1 MTVVVT
7 GANGHVGANLVRA
20 LLAEGRSVRALVH
33 HSRRALQGLEVEIV
47 EGDVRDLASL
57 QRAFEGAEVVYHL
70 AAYIS
75 IRMNEW
81 SLVEAINVQ
90 GTRHVVEASLQ
101 AGIRRLVHFSSI
113 HAFEEQ
119 PYDSPIDELRPL
131 KRAESPNAPPYDR
144 SKAAGEREIGQG
156 IARGLNAIII
166 NSTAIVGPHDY
177 YPSHFG
183 QAILSLA
190 QGKLPILVPGGF
202 NWVDVRDLVAGAMRA
217 EREASIGAKYLLS
230 GNWHSVAEVAALI
243 TDITGVPAPYF
254 VCPIWLAR
262 LGLPFTIAFARLTRT
277 RPLYTKVSLDSLLA
291 YRYISHDK
299 ATRDL
304 AYHPRPFRET
314 LADTLR
320 WFEENG
326 ALKIINH

>member
-20 LLAEGRSVRALVH
+20 LLAEGRSVRALVY
-33 HSRRALQGLEVEIV
+33 HSRRALQGLEVELV
-47 EGDVRDLASL
+47 EGDVRDFASL
-57 QRAFEGAEVVYHL
+57 QRGFEGAEVVYHL
-70 AAYIS
+70 AAHIS

-81 SLVEAINVQ
+81 PLVEAINVL
-90 GTRHVVEASLQ
+90 GTRNVVEASLQ
-101 AGIRRLVHFSSI
+101 GGIRRLVHFSSI
-113 HAFEEQ
+113 HAFNEQ
-119 PYDSPIDELRPL
+119 PHDKPVDESRPL
-131 KRAESPNAPPYDR
+131 KIPESPDIAPYDR
-144 SKAAGEREIGQG
+144 SKAAGEREVRQG
-156 IARGLNAIII
+156 IARGLDAIII
-166 NSTAIVGPHDY
+166 NPTAIVGPHDY

-190 QGKLPILVPGGF
+190 QGNLPVLVPGGF
-202 NWVDVRDLVAGAMRA
+202 NWVDVRDLIAGAMRA
-217 EREASIGAKYLLS
+217 EREAPTGAKYLLS
-230 GNWHSVAEVAALI
+230 GHWLSVADVAALI
-243 TDITGVPAPYF
+243 TELTGVRAPYV

-262 LGLPFTIAFARLTRT
+262 LGLPFSMTFARLTGT

-299 ATRDL
+299 ATREL

-314 LADTLR
+314 LLDTLR

-326 ALKIINH
+326 DLRIIN